1 MHNSGQAEI
10 PSHDRTARVSSVPL
24 TFPSTHLDLTPAV
37 FLQEG
42 HRFTSIYPA
51 SVTLSDTATQS
62 YKRYCCL
69 WSGSRALLKWD
80 EFLFK
85 VMFGFQSSPC

>member
-10 PSHDRTARVSSVPL
+10 PSHDRTAPVSSVPL

-62 YKRYCCL
+62 YKRYCCYGL
-69 WSGSRALLKWD
+69 D
-80 EFLFK
+80 PELF
-85 VMFGFQSSPC
+85 